1 MVAPHPQPSR
11 SLGVRLAWFG
21 ALWVGSVIG
30 LGIIGFAIK
39 LVMR

>member
-1 MVAPHPQPSR
+1 MAVPRPQPTR

-30 LGIIGFAIK
+30 LGVVGLAIK
-39 LVMR
+39 LALR

>member
-1 MVAPHPQPSR
+1 MAVPRPQPTR
-11 SLGVRLAWFG
+11 SLGVRLAWFA

-39 LVMR
+39 FALR